1 MPQVRA
7 QMKIQILSAVILV
20 LAGTACGKIPSE
32 YRGKFGETSGEVLLE
47 LQSQGGVWTRKGAL
61 PNGENEVREFE
72 AKALEFESLARG
84 EAGIYLR
91 SIDAGAGSDE
101 ELEVFWV
108 DPDRSSLRDDYGFIS
123 MRARV
128 IYTRILASPKSEVQS
143 LTIRVCESGQ
153 VLVDRVSR
161 SFNGGCP
168 GDSRLVT
175 LSRIRE

>member
-1 MPQVRA
+1 
-7 QMKIQILSAVILV
+7 MKAPTKIRILIAVTLG
-20 LAGTACGKIPSE
+20 LLGAACGKIPSQ

-47 LQSQGGVWTRKGAL
+47 LKSQGGIWIRKGAL

-91 SIDAGAGSDE
+91 PVEAGAGSEDE
-101 ELEVFWV
+101 FEVFWV